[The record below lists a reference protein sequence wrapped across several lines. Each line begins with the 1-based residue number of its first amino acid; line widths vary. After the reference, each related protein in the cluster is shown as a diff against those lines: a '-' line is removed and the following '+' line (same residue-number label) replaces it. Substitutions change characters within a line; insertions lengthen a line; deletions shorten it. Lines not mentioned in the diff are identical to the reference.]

1 MTAEDR
7 IDSEQEFKSAIK
19 EYCQLQ
25 DMVADAK
32 KSVKSANDQCV
43 SLSVKILEYMR
54 QRNIEALRL
63 PDESEL
69 KVRVSKRTAP
79 LKKEQYVKLLGSLCG
94 SEEVASQKIEELN
107 SQREVVE
114 SYALSRTKKKKS

>member
-1 MTAEDR
+1 
-7 IDSEQEFKSAIK
+7 
-19 EYCQLQ
+19 
-25 DMVADAK
+25 MVADAK